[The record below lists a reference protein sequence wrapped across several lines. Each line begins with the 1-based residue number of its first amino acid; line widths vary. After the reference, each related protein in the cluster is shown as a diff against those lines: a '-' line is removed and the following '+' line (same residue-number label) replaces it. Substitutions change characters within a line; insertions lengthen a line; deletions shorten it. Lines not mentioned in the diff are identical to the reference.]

1 MKVIGARDLKTHL
14 SEILK
19 LVEAGEVVEI
29 TRRGRTIA
37 RIEPMPPTPLN
48 RKPTQ
53 QEIAEAIESMDR
65 LAAEIG
71 KYAIPGVTVE
81 QLIHDIRS

>member
-1 MKVIGARDLKTHL
+1 MKVIGIRDLKAHL

-19 LVEAGEVVEI
+19 LVEAGEVVKI
-29 TRRGRTIA
+29 TRRGRSIA

-53 QEIAEAIESMDR
+53 QEIAEAIESVDR
-65 LAAEIG
+65 MAAEIG
-71 KYAIPGVTVE
+71 KYATPGVTVE
-81 QLIHDIRS
+81 QIINDIRS